1 MQFYAASPFRF
12 GVWVISKEKLLG
24 FPQFTGGL
32 CFCTHA
38 HTLKFCYISLHS
50 SPGRRWC
57 LFIPCRAGLKMVMKP
72 TEECRKNH
80 EKERARLNDTPTAK
94 SQWCQL
100 LEKHVHMCFPQKIL
114 LKVPILLHF
123 FLTFSQTK
131 AYHQGTL
138 YYTPKSSFMYHMA
151 FRDRGLKTLNLWTWR
166 GNNHCE
172 ISQQNQCTGSNLEG

>member
-114 LKVPILLHF
+114 LKVPILLHSF
-123 FLTFSQTK
+123 FFNILSNK
-131 AYHQGTL
+131 SIPPRHTL
-138 YYTPKSSFMYHMA
+138 CTH
-151 FRDRGLKTLNLWTWR
+151 LNHPL
-166 GNNHCE
+166 
-172 ISQQNQCTGSNLEG
+172 CTIWHSETEV